1 MKKYIKY
8 FLVSFFLIN
17 ILMIFLAL
25 LVYRNSQIRLPF
37 LRLEFGGLII
47 SLIVGLTIFMF
58 RLEKGNSLLNIIIG
72 YIVLIPGLLVLRNVF
87 GTYLF
92 RSASLI
98 YIIMVI
104 VGIIYGVVVLIVSRR
119 YKSEVDHL
127 NKLLEEKSQ
136 KEENS

>member
-1 MKKYIKY
+1 MKKYFKY

-37 LRLEFGGLII
+37 LRLEIGGLII
-47 SLIVGLTIFMF
+47 SAIIGLTVFMF
-58 RLEKGNSLLNIIIG
+58 RLEKGNSLVNVIIG
-72 YIVLIPGLLVLRNVF
+72 YVIMIPGLLVLRNVF

-98 YIIMVI
+98 YIIMVV
-104 VGIIYGVVVLIVSRR
+104 VGIIYGVVVYIVSRR
-119 YKSEVDHL
+119 YKSEVELL
-127 NKLLEEKSQ
+127 NRLLEEKSQ
-136 KEENS
+136 KEED